1 MPCFCFLA
9 DFLRNRQS
17 GQKMGQKDKFCPI
30 SRDGNIVTHKVDIC
44 GFLKTAIEF
53 FFYRRGGGVVVARE
67 PLWAPKLILVLLKT
81 HKFHK

>member
-17 GQKMGQKDKFCPI
+17 DQKTGQKDNLCPI

-53 FFYRRGGGVVVARE
+53 FFYGGRGRVVVARE
-67 PLWAPKLILVLLKT
+67 PLWAPKLILVSLKI
-81 HKFHK
+81 